1 MPRQTT
7 VISQMLA
14 GGASAL
20 VSLLLIAAS
29 AMPAN
34 ADEKAAT
41 ASGREIDFGSEVY
54 PIFEQRCQV
63 CHGAAQQ
70 LGEFR
75 LDSKAVAFR
84 GGLSGPNITPGDADQ
99 SPLFQRIAGIGTLNA
114 MPMTGERLSEENIA
128 LIKSWIDQGAS
139 WPDDVGVATEQ
150 IAQHWAYEP
159 AVRPAPPAVRQTD
172 AVRNPIDSFVLARLE
187 KEGLSFEPEA
197 SRETLIRRVSLD
209 LRGLPPTIAEVDRF
223 LAETSPNAYLRMMDR
238 MLKSPHFGEHWAG
251 YWLDLARY
259 ADTNGYESDEPRTIW
274 AYRDWVI
281 DAFNRN
287 LPFDRFTTEQLAG
300 DLLPNPTVDQIVA
313 TGFHRNTMLNNEAGA
328 KNDEFYDAAVKDRVD
343 TTATVWLG
351 STVGCAQCH
360 DHKYDPFKQSEYY
373 KLYAIFNN
381 TADSAIKIS
390 SEMDVF
396 TGDEEELGRRTAEVE
411 AAKAIL
417 DTQTAELDDSQ
428 RAWEARTV
436 PDLALWQDAWQVL
449 QPSGAVVVDGAD
461 LQVLPDGSVLAAE
474 PAGNREIYEL
484 TFDREST
491 TLTGL
496 RIEALAH
503 ESLPAS
509 GPGRGKGGAFSL
521 TGIESEAWTPPQQ
534 TRHSAALGNEPEWK
548 NWHAIGPF
556 RVRSRDEAF
565 RTEFPPETGVDLAAT
580 YEEGH
585 LAWNEKKA
593 WSNGRVHYLGY
604 IPDDSESNCAS
615 YVYRTVEVREPTS
628 VVVSLGSLKGLKV
641 WLNSEL
647 VLSTDPTRSIAPDQE
662 ELRLDLRAGTNK
674 ILLKVTNDR
683 GAYGFYFEP
692 FFGAERASRLRFESA
707 TADHG
712 GWEAVDLASVLDGR
726 PETSWSLASDSLADT
741 ATPGAVLR
749 LAKPVELP
757 EGSLLKV
764 RLIHDPPNG
773 SKSALG
779 RFRISGTSLDSKQ
792 LAAFQANPASVRRVL
807 AIRPTQRSAADAAR
821 LSAHFRSIAP
831 ELDAKRREYAA
842 LKASL
847 ESFRS
852 EHTTKTL
859 VMRELPEPR
868 ETRMQNRGNFLDLGE
883 QVVPGV
889 PSVLASGSPPEVG
902 DRLALARWLT
912 DGTNP
917 LTSRVRVNQIWNR
930 LFGRGLVATPED
942 FGAQG
947 DRPSHPMLMDW
958 LATEFVRL
966 EWDTHAL
973 LKTIMTSSAY
983 RQAST
988 STTDKI
994 ERDPTNVLLSRG
1006 ARYRVPAEAVR
1017 DIALASSGQ
1026 LSRSI
1031 GGPSVFPPQP
1041 AEVFGDHFIEGG
1053 FKLWPTSEGADRFR
1067 RGLYTFY
1074 KRTVVYPAFMNFDA
1088 PDRTVCTVD
1097 RSSSNTPLQALNTLN
1112 DPAFF
1117 EAAGSLAEKMLSEG
1131 GTNSADRISH
1141 GFRTVLTRNP
1151 AEDELMRLLE
1161 FQDRM
1166 AAKYEAEPME
1176 AADLV
1181 GKALR
1186 GRGASLADSGFAP
1199 WVMVANV
1206 LLNLDETFTRE

>member
-1 MPRQTT
+1 
-7 VISQMLA
+7 MLA
-14 GGASAL
+14 RSSGALAAL
-20 VSLLLIAAS
+20 VLIAGFT
-29 AMPAN
+29 MPAI
-34 ADEKAAT
+34 ADEEVAT
-41 ASGREIDFGSEVY
+41 ALGQDIDFGSEVY
-54 PIFEQRCQV
+54 PIFEQNCQV
-63 CHGAAQQ
+63 CHGAGQQ

-75 LDSKAVAFR
+75 LDSKAVALR
-84 GGLSGPNITPGDADQ
+84 GGVSGPNIVPGDAEQ

-114 MPMTGERLSEENIA
+114 MPLTGERLSTDNIA
-128 LIKSWIDQGAS
+128 LIKRWIDQGAS
-139 WPDDVGVATEQ
+139 WPDHVGVATEQ
-150 IAQHWAYEP
+150 VTQHWAYEP
-159 AVRPAPPAVRQTD
+159 AVRPVPPTVRQTD

-197 SRETLIRRVSLD
+197 PRETLVRRVSLD
-209 LRGLPPTIAEVDRF
+209 LRGLPPSIEEVDRF
-223 LAETSPNAYLRMMDR
+223 VRDTRPDSYARLIDR

-259 ADTNGYESDEPRTIW
+259 ADTNGYESDEPRTMW

-300 DLLPNPTVDQIVA
+300 DLLPDPTVDQIVA

-373 KLYAIFNN
+373 NLYAIFNN

-390 SEMDVF
+390 SEMEVF
-396 TGDEEELGRRTAEVE
+396 TGDKQELHRRTAEVD
-411 AAKAIL
+411 AAKLIL
-417 DTQTAELDDSQ
+417 DTQTAELDESQ

-436 PDLALWQDAWQVL
+436 PDLANWQEAWRVL
-449 QPSGAVVVDGAD
+449 QPSEATVVGGAN
-461 LQVLPDGSVLAAE
+461 LQVLSDGSVLAGE
-474 PAGNREIYEL
+474 PGGNRNVYEL
-484 TFDREST
+484 TFEPEPRA
-491 TLTGL
+491 LTGL
-496 RIEALAH
+496 RIEALPH

-509 GPGRGKGGAFSL
+509 GPGRGKGGTFSL
-521 TGIESEAWTPPQQ
+521 TGVEAEAWTPSRQ
-534 TRHSAALGNEPEWK
+534 TMHAATRENQPEWK

-565 RTEFPPETGVDLAAT
+565 RTAFPPEAGVDLAAT

-615 YVYRTVEVREPTS
+615 YAYRTVEVREPTS
-628 VVVSLGSLKGLKV
+628 VLVSLGSLKGLKV

-662 ELRLDLRAGTNK
+662 ELRLELRAGTNE
-674 ILLKVTNDR
+674 ILLKLTNDR

-692 FFGAERASRLRFESA
+692 FFGAERASRLRFDGA
-707 TADHG
+707 AADHG
-712 GWEAVDLASVLDGR
+712 GWEPVDLTSVLDGR
-726 PETSWSLASDSLADT
+726 PETAWSPVPDSLPDAV
-741 ATPGAVLR
+741 APEAVLR
-749 LAKPVELP
+749 LAAPVQLP
-757 EGSLLKV
+757 AGSVLKV
-764 RLIHDPPNG
+764 RLIHDSPAGAKNV
-773 SKSALG
+773 LG
-779 RFRISGTSLDSKQ
+779 RLRISATSLGGEQ
-792 LAAFQANPASVRRVL
+792 LAASQETPARVRRVL
-807 AIRPTQRSAADAAR
+807 AVDPARRSETAAAR

-831 ELDAKRREYAA
+831 ELDANRRESAA

-847 ESFRS
+847 ESFRNA
-852 EHTTKTL
+852 HTTRTL

-883 QVVPGV
+883 KVTPGV
-889 PSVLASGSPPEVG
+889 PSVLTAGPPPDIG
-902 DRLALARWLT
+902 NRLALARWLT
-912 DGTNP
+912 DGNNP
-917 LTSRVRVNQIWNR
+917 LTARVRVNQIWNR
-930 LFGRGLVATPED
+930 LFGRGLVATAED
-942 FGAQG
+942 FGTQG
-947 DRPSHPMLMDW
+947 DRPSHPQLMDW

-966 EWDTHAL
+966 EWDTQGL

-983 RQAST
+983 RQASS
-988 STTDKI
+988 STADKI
-994 ERDPTNVLLSRG
+994 ERDPNNVLLSRG

-1017 DIALASSGQ
+1017 DVALASSGQ
-1026 LSRSI
+1026 LSRVI

-1053 FKLWPTSEGADRFR
+1053 FKQWPTSEGADRYR

-1117 EAAGSLAEKMLSEG
+1117 EAAGALAEAMLSEG
-1131 GTNSADRISH
+1131 GTNRADRIAH
-1141 GFRTVLTRNP
+1141 GFRTVLARRP
-1151 AEDELMRLLE
+1151 DEGELDRLLE

-1166 AAKYEAEPME
+1166 AAKYEAEPLL
-1176 AADLV
+1176 ASDLV
-1181 GKALR
+1181 GKALG
-1186 GRGASLADSGFAP
+1186 GRHADLEDAGFAP

>member
-1 MPRQTT
+1 MSRLSAEQ
-7 VISQMLA
+7 SQAPA
-14 GGASAL
+14 GGSGALASL
-20 VSLLLIAAS
+20 VLIAAS
-29 AMPAN
+29 AMPAI

-41 ASGREIDFGSEVY
+41 APGREIDFASEVY
-54 PIFEQRCQV
+54 PIFEQNCQV

-75 LDSKAVAFR
+75 LDSKAVALR
-84 GGLSGPNITPGDADQ
+84 GGVSGPNIVPGDAEQ
-99 SPLFQRIAGIGTLNA
+99 SALFQRIAGIGTLNV
-114 MPMTGERLSEENIA
+114 MPMTGERLSADNVD
-128 LIKSWIDQGAS
+128 LIKNWIDQGAS
-139 WPDDVGVATEQ
+139 WPDGVGVTTEQ
-150 IAQHWAYEP
+150 VAQHWAYQP
-159 AVRPAPPAVRQTD
+159 AVRYSPPAVRQAD
-172 AVRNPIDSFVLARLE
+172 AVRNPVDSFVLARLE
-187 KEGLSFEPEA
+187 KEGLSFEPQA
-197 SRETLIRRVSLD
+197 SRETLVRRVSLD
-209 LRGLPPTIAEVDRF
+209 LRGLPPTIEEVDRF
-223 LAETSPNAYLRMMDR
+223 VGDTSPDAYSRLIDR

-259 ADTNGYESDEPRTIW
+259 ADTNGYESDEPRTMW

-300 DLLPNPTVDQIVA
+300 DLLPNPTVEQMVA

-396 TGDEEELGRRTAEVE
+396 TGDEQERHRRTAEVD

-417 DTQTAELDDSQ
+417 NTQTTELDVSQ

-436 PDLALWQDAWQVL
+436 PDLARWQEAWQVL
-449 QPSGAVVVDGAD
+449 HPSEAAVIDGED
-461 LQVLPDGSVLAAE
+461 LQVLSDGSVLAGE
-474 PAGNREIYEL
+474 PGASRNVYEF
-484 TFDREST
+484 TFEPEPT
-491 TLTGL
+491 TVTGI
-496 RIEALAH
+496 RIEALPH
-503 ESLPAS
+503 ESLPGS

-521 TGIESEAWTPPQQ
+521 TGVEVEAWTPSRQ
-534 TRHSAALGNEPEWK
+534 TEHAASLHNQPDWK

-565 RTEFPPETGVDLAAT
+565 RTAFPPETGVDLAAT

-593 WSNGRVHYLGY
+593 WSDGRVHYLGY

-628 VVVSLGSLKGLKV
+628 VLVSLGSLKGLKV

-647 VLSTDPTRSIAPDQE
+647 VLSTDPTRNIAPDQE
-662 ELRLDLRAGTNK
+662 ELRLDLRAGTNE
-674 ILLKVTNDR
+674 ILLKLTNDR

-692 FFGAERASRLRFESA
+692 FFGAERESRVRFASA
-707 TADHG
+707 IADHG
-712 GWEAVDLASVLDGR
+712 GWERVDLASLLDGR
-726 PETSWSLASDSLADT
+726 PETAWSPAPDSTTDAG
-741 ATPGAVLR
+741 PPEAVLR
-749 LAKPVELP
+749 LAAPVGLP

-764 RLIHDPPNG
+764 RLVHDSPSGTKNV
-773 SKSALG
+773 LG
-779 RFRISGTSLDSKQ
+779 RLRISATSLGGEQ
-792 LAAFQANPASVRRVL
+792 LAALQETPARVRRVL
-807 AIRPTQRSAADAAR
+807 AIDPARRSEADAAR
-821 LSAHFRSIAP
+821 LSAHFRSITPA
-831 ELDAKRREYAA
+831 LDAERREYAA
-842 LKASL
+842 LKESL

-859 VMRELPEPR
+859 VMRELPKPR

-883 QVVPGV
+883 RVAPGV
-889 PSVLASGSPPEVG
+889 PSVLAADRPPEVG

-912 DGTNP
+912 DGDNP
-917 LTSRVRVNQIWNR
+917 LTARVRVNQIWNR
-930 LFGRGLVATPED
+930 LFGRGLVATAED
-942 FGAQG
+942 FGTQG
-947 DRPSHPMLMDW
+947 DLPSHPQLMDW
-958 LATEFVRL
+958 LATEFVGL
-966 EWDTHAL
+966 EWDTQAL

-988 STTDKI
+988 STEAKV
-994 ERDPTNVLLSRG
+994 ERDPNNVLLSRG

-1017 DIALASSGQ
+1017 DVALASSGQ

-1053 FKLWPTSEGADRFR
+1053 FKHWPTSEGADRFR

-1117 EAAGSLAEKMLSEG
+1117 EAAGALAERMLSEG
-1131 GTNSADRISH
+1131 GANRADRIAH
-1141 GFRTVLTRNP
+1141 GFRTVLARRP
-1151 AEDELMRLLE
+1151 GEDELDRLLE

-1166 AAKYEAEPME
+1166 AAKYEAEPLL
-1176 AADLV
+1176 ASDLV
-1181 GKALR
+1181 GRALGGRR
-1186 GRGASLADSGFAP
+1186 GSLADAGFAP

>member
-1 MPRQTT
+1 MSRQ
-7 VISQMLA
+7 SAEQSHAFA
-14 GGASAL
+14 GGFGALASL
-20 VSLLLIAAS
+20 VLISAS
-29 AMPAN
+29 AMPAI
-34 ADEKAAT
+34 ADDKAET
-41 ASGREIDFGSEVY
+41 APGREIDFASEVY
-54 PIFEQRCQV
+54 PIFEQNCQV

-75 LDSKAVAFR
+75 LDSKAVALR
-84 GGLSGPNITPGDADQ
+84 GGLSGPNIVPGDAEQ
-99 SPLFQRIAGIGTLNA
+99 SALFQRVAGIGPLNA
-114 MPMTGERLSEENIA
+114 MPMTGERLTADNID
-128 LIKSWIDQGAS
+128 LVKNWIDQGAS
-139 WPDDVGVATEQ
+139 WPDGVGVTTEQ
-150 IAQHWAYEP
+150 VAQHWAYRP
-159 AVRPAPPAVRQTD
+159 AVRHAPPAVRQAD
-172 AVRNPIDSFVLARLE
+172 AVRNPVDSFVLARLE
-187 KEGLSFEPEA
+187 QEGLSFEPQA
-197 SRETLIRRVSLD
+197 SRETLVRRVSLD
-209 LRGLPPTIAEVDRF
+209 LRGLPPTIEEVDRF
-223 LAETSPNAYLRMMDR
+223 VSDTRPDSYVRLIDR

-259 ADTNGYESDEPRTIW
+259 ADTNGYESDEPRTMW

-300 DLLPNPTVDQIVA
+300 DLLPDPTVDQIVA

-373 KLYAIFNN
+373 NLYAIFNN

-396 TGDEEELGRRTAEVE
+396 TGDEQELDRRTLEVD

-436 PDLALWQDAWQVL
+436 PDLARWQEAWQVL
-449 QPSGAVVVDGAD
+449 QPSAAAVVDGAD
-461 LQVLPDGSVLAAE
+461 LQVLSDGSVLAGDPGASR
-474 PAGNREIYEL
+474 NVYEL
-484 TFDREST
+484 TFEPEPT
-491 TLTGL
+491 TVTGI
-496 RIEALAH
+496 RIEALPH
-503 ESLPAS
+503 ESLPGS

-521 TGIESEAWTPPQQ
+521 TGIEAEAWTPSRQ
-534 TRHSAALGNEPEWK
+534 TKHAALLDNRPGWK

-556 RVRSRDEAF
+556 RVGSRDEAF
-565 RTEFPPETGVDLAAT
+565 RTAFPPETGVDLAAT

-593 WSNGRVHYLGY
+593 WSDGRVHYLGY

-628 VVVSLGSLKGLKV
+628 VLVSLGSLKGLKV

-662 ELRLDLRAGTNK
+662 ELRLDLRAGTNE
-674 ILLKVTNDR
+674 ILLKLTNDR

-692 FFGAERASRLRFESA
+692 FFGAERESRVSFASA
-707 TADHG
+707 AADHG
-712 GWEAVDLASVLDGR
+712 GWERVALASVLDGR
-726 PETSWSLASDSLADT
+726 PETAWSPAPDSLPDAVV
-741 ATPGAVLR
+741 PEAVLR
-749 LAKPVELP
+749 LSAPVELP
-757 EGSLLKV
+757 AGSLLKV
-764 RLIHDPPNG
+764 RLIHDSPARAKNV
-773 SKSALG
+773 LG
-779 RFRISGTSLDSKQ
+779 RLRISATSLGGEQ
-792 LAAFQANPASVRRVL
+792 LAALQETPARVRRVL
-807 AIRPTQRSAADAAR
+807 AIDSPQRSETDAAR

-847 ESFRS
+847 ESFRNA
-852 EHTTKTL
+852 HTTKTL
-859 VMRELPEPR
+859 VMRELPQPR

-883 QVVPGV
+883 RVAPGV
-889 PSVLASGSPPEVG
+889 PAVLASDRPPEVG

-912 DGTNP
+912 DGDNP
-917 LTSRVRVNQIWNR
+917 LTARVRVNQIWNR
-930 LFGRGLVATPED
+930 LFGRGLVATAED
-942 FGAQG
+942 FGTQG
-947 DRPSHPMLMDW
+947 DLPSHPQLMDW

-966 EWDTHAL
+966 EWDTQAL

-988 STTDKI
+988 STEAKV
-994 ERDPTNVLLSRG
+994 ERDPNNVLLSRG
-1006 ARYRVPAEAVR
+1006 ARYRVPAEVVR
-1017 DIALASSGQ
+1017 DVALASSGQ

-1053 FKLWPTSEGADRFR
+1053 FKHWPTSEGADRYR

-1117 EAAGSLAEKMLSEG
+1117 EAAGALAEKMLSEG
-1131 GTNSADRISH
+1131 GTNRADRIAH
-1141 GFRTVLTRNP
+1141 GFRTVLARRP
-1151 AEDELMRLLE
+1151 GKDELDRLLE
-1161 FQDRM
+1161 FQERM
-1166 AAKYEAEPME
+1166 AANYEAEPLLASNLAE
-1176 AADLV
+1176 
-1181 GKALR
+1181 KALG
-1186 GRGASLADSGFAP
+1186 GRQASLADAGFAS

>member
-1 MPRQTT
+1 MSRQSDEQ
-7 VISQMLA
+7 SQALA
-14 GGASAL
+14 GGSGALAFLVLMATSAT
-20 VSLLLIAAS
+20 
-29 AMPAN
+29 PAI
-34 ADEKAAT
+34 ADEKSRT
-41 ASGREIDFGSEVY
+41 APGREIDFASEVY
-54 PIFEQRCQV
+54 PIFEQNCQV
-63 CHGAAQQ
+63 CHGVAQQ

-75 LDSKAVAFR
+75 LDSKAVALS
-84 GGLSGPNITPGDADQ
+84 GGVSGPNIVSGDAEQ
-99 SPLFQRIAGIGTLNA
+99 SALFQRIAGIGTLNA
-114 MPMTGERLSEENIA
+114 MPMTGERLSADNID
-128 LIKSWIDQGAS
+128 LIKNWIDQGAS
-139 WPDDVGVATEQ
+139 WPDGVGVTTEQ
-150 IAQHWAYEP
+150 VAQHWAYQP
-159 AVRPAPPAVRQTD
+159 AVRHAPPAVREAD
-172 AVRNPIDSFVLARLE
+172 AVRNPVDSFVLARLE
-187 KEGLSFEPEA
+187 KEGLALEPQA
-197 SRETLIRRVSLD
+197 SRETLVRRVSLD
-209 LRGLPPTIAEVDRF
+209 LRGLPPTIEEVDRF
-223 LAETSPNAYLRMMDR
+223 VGDASPDAYSRLIDR

-390 SEMDVF
+390 SELDVF
-396 TGDEEELGRRTAEVE
+396 TGDEQELDRRTAEVD

-436 PDLALWQDAWQVL
+436 PDLARWQEAWQVL
-449 QPSGAVVVDGAD
+449 QPSEAAVVDGED
-461 LQVLPDGSVLAAE
+461 LQVLSDGSVLAGE
-474 PAGNREIYEL
+474 PGGSRNVYEF
-484 TFDREST
+484 TFEPEPT
-491 TLTGL
+491 TVTGI
-496 RIEALAH
+496 RIEALPH
-503 ESLPAS
+503 ESLPGS
-509 GPGRGKGGAFSL
+509 GPGWGKGGAFSL
-521 TGIESEAWTPPQQ
+521 TGIEAAAWTPARQ
-534 TRHSAALGNEPEWK
+534 TKHAASLHNRPEWK

-565 RTEFPPETGVDLAAT
+565 RTAFSPETGVDLAAT

-593 WSNGRVHYLGY
+593 WSDGRVHYLGY

-628 VVVSLGSLKGLKV
+628 VLVSLGSLKGLKV

-662 ELRLDLRAGTNK
+662 ELRLDLRAGTNE
-674 ILLKVTNDR
+674 ILLKLTNDR

-692 FFGAERASRLRFESA
+692 FFGAERESRVRFASAS
-707 TADHG
+707 ADHG
-712 GWEAVDLASVLDGR
+712 GWERVDLASLLDGR
-726 PETSWSLASDSLADT
+726 PETAWSPASDSPTDAV
-741 ATPGAVLR
+741 PPEAVLR
-749 LAKPVELP
+749 LEAPVELP

-764 RLIHDPPNG
+764 RLLHDSPSGAKNV
-773 SKSALG
+773 LG
-779 RFRISGTSLDSKQ
+779 RLRISATSLGGEQ
-792 LAAFQANPASVRRVL
+792 LAASQETPARVRRVL
-807 AIRPTQRSAADAAR
+807 AIDPARRSEAHAAR
-821 LSAHFRSIAP
+821 LSAHFRSIAS
-831 ELDAKRREYAA
+831 ELDAERREYAA
-842 LKASL
+842 LQESL
-847 ESFRS
+847 ESFRN

-859 VMRELPEPR
+859 VMRELPKPR
-868 ETRMQNRGNFLDLGE
+868 ETRLQNRGNFLDLGE
-883 QVVPGV
+883 RVAPGV
-889 PSVLASGSPPEVG
+889 PSVLASDRPPAVG

-912 DGTNP
+912 DGDNP

-930 LFGRGLVATPED
+930 LFGRGLVATAED
-942 FGAQG
+942 FGTQG
-947 DRPSHPMLMDW
+947 DLPSHPLLMDW

-966 EWDTHAL
+966 EWDTQAL

-988 STTDKI
+988 STDAKI
-994 ERDPTNVLLSRG
+994 ERDPNNVLLSRG

-1017 DIALASSGQ
+1017 DVALASSGQ

-1053 FKLWPTSEGADRFR
+1053 FKHWPTSEGADRYR

-1117 EAAGSLAEKMLSEG
+1117 EAAGALAEKMLSEG
-1131 GTNSADRISH
+1131 GTNRAARISH
-1141 GFRTVLTRNP
+1141 GFRTVLARRP
-1151 AEDELMRLLE
+1151 GADELDRLLE

-1166 AAKYEAEPME
+1166 TAKYEAEPLL
-1176 AADLV
+1176 ASDLV
-1181 GKALR
+1181 GKALGSR
-1186 GRGASLADSGFAP
+1186 RASLADEGFAP

>member
-1 MPRQTT
+1 MSRQTT
-7 VISQMLA
+7 GQLQMLPR
-14 GGASAL
+14 GSGALASL
-20 VSLLLIAAS
+20 VLIAGS
-29 AMPAN
+29 TMPAI
-34 ADEKAAT
+34 ADEKAGT
-41 ASGREIDFGSEVY
+41 APGREIDFASEVY

-75 LDSKAVAFR
+75 LDSKAVALR
-84 GGLSGPNITPGDADQ
+84 GGVSGPNIKPGSAAQ
-99 SPLFQRIAGIGTLNA
+99 SPLFQRVAGIGTLNA
-114 MPMTGERLSEENIA
+114 MPLTGERLSTDNIA
-128 LIKSWIDQGAS
+128 LIKAWIDQGAS
-139 WPDDVGVATEQ
+139 WPDDVGVATQ
-150 IAQHWAYEP
+150 QVAQHWAYQP
-159 AVRPAPPAVRQTD
+159 AVRHVPPGVRQSD
-172 AVRNPIDSFVLARLE
+172 AVRNPVDSFVLARLE
-187 KEGLSFEPEA
+187 TEGLSFEPEA
-197 SRETLIRRVSLD
+197 PRETLVRRVSLD

-223 LAETSPNAYLRMMDR
+223 AGDTRPDAYARLIDR

-259 ADTNGYESDEPRTIW
+259 ADTNGYESDEPRTMW

-300 DLLPNPTVDQIVA
+300 DLLPNPTADQIVA

-396 TGDEEELGRRTAEVE
+396 TGDGEELGRRTAEVE
-411 AAKAIL
+411 AVKAIL

-449 QPSGAVVVDGAD
+449 QPSEAAVVNGTD
-461 LQVLPDGSVLAAE
+461 LQVLADGSVLAGELDGSRNVYEFTFE
-474 PAGNREIYEL
+474 PEFA
-484 TFDREST
+484 

-496 RIEALAH
+496 RIEALPH

-509 GPGRGKGGAFSL
+509 GPGRGEGGAFSL
-521 TGIESEAWTPPQQ
+521 TGIEAEAWTPSRQ
-534 TRHSAALGNEPEWK
+534 TLHAAALEDKPAWK

-565 RTEFPPETGVDLAAT
+565 RTAFPPETGVDLTAT

-593 WSNGRVHYLGY
+593 WSDGRVHYLGY

-615 YVYRTVEVREPTS
+615 YVYRTVDVPEPTS
-628 VVVSLGSLKGLKV
+628 VLVSLGSLKGLKV

-647 VLSTDPTRSIAPDQE
+647 ALSTDPTRSIAPDQE
-662 ELRLDLRAGTNK
+662 ELRLDLRAGTNE
-674 ILLKVTNDR
+674 ILLKLTNDR
-683 GAYGFYFEP
+683 GAYGFYFAP
-692 FFGAERASRLRFESA
+692 FFGAERESRLRFAGA

-712 GWEAVDLASVLDGR
+712 GWEPVDLTSVLDGR
-726 PETSWSLASDSLADT
+726 SETAWTPEPDSPPDA
-741 ATPGAVLR
+741 AAPEAVLR
-749 LAKPVELP
+749 LVAPVELP
-757 EGSLLKV
+757 EGSLLTV
-764 RLIHDPPNG
+764 RVIHDSPGGAKNVM
-773 SKSALG
+773 G
-779 RFRISGTSLDSKQ
+779 RVRISATSLDGEQ
-792 LAAFQANPASVRRVL
+792 LAASQATPATVRRVL
-807 AIRPTQRSAADAAR
+807 AINPGQRSAADAAR
-821 LSAHFRSIAP
+821 LSEHFRSIAR
-831 ELDAKRREYAA
+831 ELDAERREYAA

-847 ESFRS
+847 ESFRN

-883 QVVPGV
+883 QVDPGV
-889 PSVLASGSPPEVG
+889 PSVLTSGHPPEVG

-917 LTSRVRVNQIWNR
+917 LTARVRVNQIWNR
-930 LFGRGLVATPED
+930 LFGRGLVATAED
-942 FGAQG
+942 FGTQG
-947 DRPSHPMLMDW
+947 DRPSHPQLMDW

-966 EWDTHAL
+966 EWDTQAL
-973 LKTIMTSSAY
+973 LKTIMTSTAY

-988 STTDKI
+988 LTADKI
-994 ERDPTNVLLSRG
+994 EKDPNNELLSRG

-1017 DIALASSGQ
+1017 DVALASSGQ
-1026 LSRSI
+1026 LSRTI

-1053 FKLWPTSEGADRFR
+1053 FKHWPTSEGADRYR

-1117 EAAGSLAEKMLSEG
+1117 EAAGALAEKMLSEG
-1131 GTNSADRISH
+1131 GTNRADRISH
-1141 GFRTVLTRNP
+1141 GFRTVLARMP
-1151 AEDELMRLLE
+1151 AEDELDRLLA
-1161 FQDRM
+1161 FQDHM
-1166 AAKYEAEPME
+1166 AAKYEAEPLL
-1176 AADLV
+1176 ASDLV
-1181 GKALR
+1181 GKALGGRR
-1186 GRGASLADSGFAP
+1186 GSLADSGFAP